1 MSIIGI
7 TGRKR
12 HGKDTIADY
21 LVEHYGYTKMA
32 FADPIRDICRDMFG
46 FTDGQFG
53 GHDKE
58 AVDDRWGISP
68 RQAMQFIG
76 TDLVRAHIH
85 ELLPTVGEDFWVKC
99 LMNRVP
105 PGARI
110 VVSDVRFPNEAAAIR
125 SQGTLW
131 RVKRSVADTKDDT
144 HISESMVDGLDVDA
158 ELDNND
164 DLANLYRQIDTL
176 CTLGKVP

>member
-21 LVEHYGYTKMA
+21 LVAHHGYTKMA

-46 FTDGQFG
+46 FTAEQFAD
-53 GHDKE
+53 DKE
-58 AVDDRWGISP
+58 AIDDRWGISP
-68 RQAMQFIG
+68 RRAMQFIG

-85 ELLPTVGEDFWVKC
+85 ELLPDVGEDFWVKC

-105 PGARI
+105 PGARV

-125 SQGTLW
+125 GVGTLW
-131 RVKRSVADTKDDT
+131 RVTRPTHVDLEKDM
-144 HISESMVDGLDVDA
+144 HISETMIGDLQVDV
-158 ELDNND
+158 EIDNTD
-164 DLANLYRQIDTL
+164 DLASLYRQTEAS
-176 CTLGKVP
+176 LGASRAK

>member
-46 FTDGQFG
+46 FTAEQEKD
-53 GHDKE
+53 

-68 RQAMQFIG
+68 RRAMQFIG

-85 ELLPTVGEDFWVKC
+85 ELLPDVGDNFWVKC
-99 LMNRVP
+99 LLNRVP
-105 PGARI
+105 PEARI
-110 VVSDVRFPNEAAAIR
+110 VVSDVRFPNEAAAVNV
-125 SQGTLW
+125 LW
-131 RVKRSVADTKDDT
+131 RVTRPTCTEKDT
-144 HISESMVDGLDVDA
+144 HASESFV
-158 ELDNND
+158 D
-164 DLANLYRQIDTL
+164 DLRVNADVCNDGDLTALYRQIDSL
-176 CTLGKVP
+176 MAESLSG